1 MSRSTAMSPV
11 AFAALALMLGT
22 QACTAAIAMVKVSA
36 TGRAVAT
43 AYDAGAEANAAF
55 EYELARRHYEQAM
68 EEHADAQYRTAIDL
82 AKIGATWAE
91 QAKIVA
97 TGGTRQLKGLGEG
110 EDLSDE
116 NQTPDGQPSTKPKPS
131 GEAEDEDFLDD
142 EDK

>member
-11 AFAALALMLGT
+11 ALAALALMLGT

-116 NQTPDGQPSTKPKPS
+116 NQTPDGQPKPKQPT
-131 GEAEDEDFLDD
+131 GELEDEDFLDD